1 MGILSK
7 EDTESLKQK
16 VKVKGY
22 KLTPQRRAILD
33 VIIENEGKH
42 LSSEEIYEYV
52 KKSCPEIGLAT
63 VYRTLLMLEKINVI
77 CRMNFDDGCNRY
89 EIVHR
94 NEDHQHHHLIC
105 LNCGSVEEVKG
116 DLLENLEKTIFD
128 NYDFKVTNHSV
139 KFFGYCSKC
148 RKNMHD

>member
-7 EDTESLKQK
+7 EDTENLKKK

-42 LSSEEIYEYV
+42 LSSEEIFEAV
-52 KKSCPEIGLAT
+52 KKNCPEIGLAT
-63 VYRTLLMLEKINVI
+63 VYRTLQMLEKINVL
-77 CRMNFDDGCNRY
+77 CRNDFDDGCIRY
-89 EIVHR
+89 EIVHT

-116 DLLENLEKTIFD
+116 DLLESLEKKILND
-128 NYDFKVTNHSV
+128 YDFKVTNHSV
-139 KFFGYCSKC
+139 KFLDTVVNVE
-148 RKNMHD
+148 KNS